1 MKKTWLLG
9 VLAISTVA
17 FGQKKNETSAAIEMK
32 SKFPAAMRA
41 NDFETAKKSV
51 LSAKEFIDLAA
62 EHPDTKESSK
72 TLFYKGE
79 VYFGIVNLANKSN
92 DADLKAMG
100 EATML
105 QTAADAFKKGFD
117 VDNKYDGDIKDAV
130 DRARYYFDQSANKN
144 FQDSNYAR
152 AAELYDWQGKF
163 YSSVGGFDSSAIYY
177 SAVCYE
183 KAEMFDKAAGNYL
196 LAAKAGYKG
205 ALTYSLASSAMRK
218 TGKSKEAEAL
228 INEARK
234 KYPTDRDLLLE
245 LVNIHIDNND
255 AAAAEEALN
264 AAIATDPNNKQLH
277 YSIGTIYI
285 ELKQNEKAE
294 AALRKALEIDP
305 NYVDAQYQLGAHLVS
320 WAGDLKTEASQ
331 LKFGDARYD
340 VLMSQ
345 STETYRKA
353 IVPLEQYIEKNPND
367 KAVLNILF
375 QLYRSLGETDKAM
388 EYKKRMDQL

>member
-32 SKFPAAMRA
+32 TKFPTAMRS
-41 NDFETAKKSV
+41 NDFETAKKSIMA
-51 LSAKEFIDLAA
+51 AKEFIDLAA

-79 VYFGIVNLANKSN
+79 VYFNLIPLGVKSN
-92 DADLKAMG
+92 DADIKAMD
-100 EATML
+100 EKMLL
-105 QTAADAFKKGFD
+105 QTAVDAFKKGFD
-117 VDNKYDGDIKDAV
+117 IDNKYDGDIKDAV
-130 DRARYYFDQSANKN
+130 DRARFYFDQTANKN
-144 FQDSNYAR
+144 FQDSNYAKAGDLYNWQ
-152 AAELYDWQGKF
+152 AAF
-163 YSSVGGFDSSAIYY
+163 YVSVGGFDSSAVYY

-183 KAEMFDKAAGNYL
+183 KAGMYEQAAGNYL
-196 LAAKAGYKG
+196 RAAKAGYKG
-205 ALTYSLASSAMRK
+205 ALTYSLASAAMRK
-218 TGKSKEAEAL
+218 TGKSKEAEAV

-234 KYPTDRDLLLE
+234 TYPTDRDLLLE

-285 ELKQNEKAE
+285 ELGQNEKAE

-353 IVPLEQYIEKNPND
+353 IIPLEQYIDKNPTD

-375 QLYRSLGETDKAM
+375 QLYRSLGESDKAL
-388 EYKKRMDQL
+388 EYKKKMDQL

>member
-9 VLAISTVA
+9 VLAITSVA
-17 FGQKKNETSAAIEMK
+17 FGQKKNETTAAIEMK
-32 SKFPAAMRA
+32 SKFPSALRS
-41 NDFETAKKSV
+41 NDFETAKKSI
-51 LSAKEFIDLAA
+51 LTAKEFIDLAA
-62 EHPDTKESSK
+62 AHEDTKNSSK

-79 VYFGIVNLANKSN
+79 VYFNIVNLAYKAN
-92 DADLKAMG
+92 DAELKAMD
-100 EATML
+100 ETTML
-105 QTAADAFKKGFD
+105 QTAVDAFKKGFD
-117 VDNKYDGDIKDAV
+117 EDNKYDSDIKDAV
-130 DRARYYFDQSANKN
+130 DRARFFFDQNANKN
-144 FQDSNYAR
+144 FQESNFAR
-152 AAELYDWQGKF
+152 AGELYNWQAEF
-163 YSSVGGFDSSAIYY
+163 YATVGGLDTGALYY
-177 SAVCYE
+177 SGVCYE
-183 KAEMFDKAAGNYL
+183 KAEMYDKAAANYL
-196 LAAKAGYKG
+196 KAAKAGYKG
-205 ALTYSLASSAMRK
+205 ALSYSLASAALRK
-218 TGKSKEAEAL
+218 AGKSKEAEA
-228 INEARK
+228 IVNDARK
-234 KYPTDRDLLLE
+234 QYPTDRDLLLE

-285 ELKQNEKAE
+285 ELGQNDKAE

-340 VLMSQ
+340 VLMNQ

-353 IVPLEQYIEKNPND
+353 IIPLEQYIEKNPKD

-375 QLYRSLGETDKAM
+375 QLYRSLGDSAKAL
-388 EYKKRMDQL
+388 EYKKRMDEL